1 MCQWASQS
9 GAASAVANWVARV
22 VANGG
27 ATPSSATQAAM
38 GTFWN
43 ALNSAGLIS
52 LMINVVCFVPDNLIA
67 AITPFFFT
75 IGLDPW
81 TNVGGNFV
89 PADLSINGLTGDG
102 ALKVLGSNITATN
115 AFVNSGGAIAS
126 GTSGGFTVY
135 NFTTGPNAIQIDMG
149 ANFNTGPQ
157 SLALSSIFNPGTN
170 NTPLLDFVNHSTGR
184 VSGIQVG
191 WTGFTSGSRTS
202 GSASAIYIANSL
214 TPFKTLGTDVN
225 NMAGTAFG
233 VDSIA
238 IFGYGAAGS
247 FTASSSRTLSF
258 AAVHFGLNSSQTQ
271 ALFNAV
277 QALRVALGGGFA

>member
-1 MCQWASQS
+1 
-9 GAASAVANWVARV
+9 
-22 VANGG
+22 
-27 ATPSSATQAAM
+27 
-38 GTFWN
+38 
-43 ALNSAGLIS
+43 
-52 LMINVVCFVPDNLIA
+52 MINVVCFVPDNLIA

-89 PADLSINGLTGDG
+89 PADLTINGLTGDV
-102 ALKVLGSNITATN
+102 LTKVLGSNITATN
-115 AFVNSGGAIAS
+115 AFVNSGGTIAA

-135 NFTTGPNAIQIDMG
+135 NFTAGPAGAQVDIG

-157 SLALSSIFNPGTN
+157 SLALSCILNPGT
-170 NTPLLDFVNHSTGR
+170 TDTQLLDFVNHSTGR
-184 VSGIQVG
+184 AAGTQAG

-202 GSASAIYIANSL
+202 GSSSALYIANSI
-214 TPFKTLGTDVN
+214 TPFQLWGSDAN

-233 VDSIA
+233 ADSIA

-247 FTASSSRTLSF
+247 FTASSGRTLSF
-258 AAVHFGLNSSQTQ
+258 AAVHLGLSSSQTQ

-277 QALRVALGGGFA
+277 HALRIALGGGWV